1 MSAITKL
8 YLCSVPLEKD
18 YTHTLYF
25 ANATAQYNYF
35 YGQRK
40 KSAENFSYQRKDNI
54 IRFPAD
60 MDEILAAGCN
70 YVMYQNTA
78 YSSKWFYAFITDMQ
92 YINDERT
99 DIKIETDCIQTW
111 LFDYTLMP
119 SFVER
124 EHCIVDDVLEE
135 QVDEGLEI
143 GEYVCDGHLKS
154 SFASGHTTDDLSIVI
169 GVTQDPSSN
178 NVNGVL
184 YNNIYSGIRY
194 YQFPASDYAAVN
206 EFIAQ
211 YDGSPSADAIVCMF
225 MAPRRLTGEQS
236 DHSIVS
242 GNTPTRMYING
253 ESGVAS
259 DTNEILYLLPSTFEM
274 YEPRN
279 KKLLTYPY
287 TYLLVSNN
295 NGGSAI
301 FKFEQFF
308 TGVTDSKTQIQPR
321 FLIEGSLCPG
331 CSIRLIPLQYHSVA
345 RYDEGGLNMGKFPI
359 LNWTSDVYTNWLTQN
374 GVNIALDIA
383 AGAGQIVGGA
393 ALAVGSGGIGTAVG
407 GGGIVSGFSQIAGTL
422 AQVYQQSFTPPQASG
437 NTNCGDAVTAAGQN
451 DFHFY
456 RMTITRAHAQIIDD
470 YFDMYGYKTNLVKI
484 PYKAHRENWWFTKTI
499 DVNIKG
505 AIPQADLQV
514 IKDCYN
520 RGITFWRT
528 PANIKNYSLSNSIV

>member
-40 KSAENFSYQRKDNI
+40 LSAENFSYQRKDNI

-60 MDEILAAGCN
+60 LDEILAAGCN

-124 EHCIVDDVLEE
+124 EHSIKDDVLEE
-135 QVDEGLEI
+135 QVDEGLEV
-143 GEYVCDGHLKS
+143 GEYVCNGHIKS
-154 SFASGHTTDDLSIVI
+154 GFAGDDLSIVI
-169 GVTQDPSSN
+169 GVTQDPNSN
-178 NVNGVL
+178 NVHGVL

-194 YQFPASDYAAVN
+194 YQFPASDYSAVN
-206 EFIAQ
+206 SFLAQ
-211 YDGSPSADAIVCMF
+211 YDGDPSADAIVCMF
-225 MAPRRLTGEQS
+225 MAPRRLTGEQT
-236 DHSIVS
+236 DHSIVT

-253 ESGVAS
+253 ESGEAS
-259 DTNEILYLLPSTFEM
+259 DTNEILDLKNDLIEGMT
-274 YEPRN
+274 PRN

-287 TYLLVSNN
+287 SYLLVSNN
-295 NGGSAI
+295 NGASAI
-301 FKFEQFF
+301 FKYEQFYTRSV
-308 TGVTDSKTQIQPR
+308 TGVKTQIKPR
-321 FLIEGSLCPG
+321 FLIEGSLSPG
-331 CSIRLIPLQYHSVA
+331 CSIRLIPLYYHGIS
-345 RYDEGGLNMGKFPI
+345 RYDEAGLNMGKFPV

-374 GVNIALDIA
+374 SVNIALDVASGVGQII
-383 AGAGQIVGGA
+383 AGAALTGVTGGVGGA
-393 ALAVGSGGIGTAVG
+393 IG

-422 AQVYQQSFTPPQASG
+422 AEVNKMSMAPPQSSG
-437 NTNCGDAVTAAGQN
+437 NTNCGDAVTASGKN

-456 RMTITRAHAQIIDD
+456 KMTITREYMEILDD
-470 YFDMYGYKTNLVKI
+470 YFDMYGYKTNLVKV

-505 AIPQADLQV
+505 AIPQGDMQV